1 MVSLPKSS
9 GIAVRVI
16 VAVACCLGIWY
27 SLLLARADFYFKKD
41 TGDSIRKAVHLVPDG
56 WPYYMRLAQFDRDNA
71 RQLLDTALRLNPYDA
86 QADIELGLQYE
97 AEGDYGT
104 AEKQLLKA
112 YSIDHTYMPR
122 WSLANF
128 YFRQDNL
135 PRFWFWARS
144 AAAMPSDDIGGLL
157 ELCWHAAPDAAT
169 ITGAILNE
177 KPEFLRQYIRFL
189 VAKDQLHAAAQI
201 APHLVQAGD
210 PQSDLPVL
218 FSVVN
223 GLIGEA
229 DSSDALAVWHLL
241 ASHNWA
247 VADSSTPNNASFAR
261 IPLPVRFDWS
271 LPEYKGLH
279 SWPGPSGLR
288 IEFSGSEPEDCLIAE
303 QSVVLNPGDYVLSF
317 DYRTAEI
324 PPSTGIRWQIL
335 DAKSKLLLAQSNDLS
350 KEQMDKPEVGFTV
363 PPESS
368 LLTLRLWYK
377 RTLGTVRVSGT
388 LNVEKVQIQAQ
399 SQTRPQS

>member
-1 MVSLPKSS
+1 MVSIPKSA
-9 GIAVRVI
+9 GTAVRAI

-27 SLLLARADFYFKKD
+27 SLLLARADFYFKQD
-41 TGDSIRKAVHLVPDG
+41 TEDSIRKAIDLAPDG
-56 WPYYMRLAQFDRDNA
+56 WNYYMRLAQFDRGQA
-71 RQLLDTALRLNPYDA
+71 RQMLETALRLNPYDA

-97 AEGDYGT
+97 AEGDSSA
-104 AEKQLLKA
+104 AEKQLLNA

-135 PRFWFWARS
+135 PQFWFWARS

-177 KPEFLRQYIRFL
+177 KPEFLRQYIHFL
-189 VAKDQLHAAAQI
+189 VAKDQLQAAADI
-201 APHLVQAGD
+201 APHLVQVGD

-223 GLIGEA
+223 GLVGEA
-229 DSSDALAVWHLL
+229 DSSDAQAVWHLL
-241 ASHNWA
+241 VSHNWA
-247 VADSSTPNNASFAR
+247 VADSTIPNNASFAR
-261 IPLPVRFDWS
+261 VPLPVRFDWS

-288 IEFSGSEPEDCLIAE
+288 IEFSGNEPEDCLIAE
-303 QSVVLNPGDYVLSF
+303 QSVVLNPGDYVLTF
-317 DYRTAEI
+317 DARTADI

-335 DAKSKLLLAQSNDLS
+335 DAKSKFLLAQSSDLS
-350 KEQMDKPEVGFTV
+350 KEQADKPEVEFTV
-363 PPESS
+363 PPESP
-368 LLTLRLWYK
+368 LLTLRLGYK
-377 RTLGTVRVSGT
+377 RTLGTVRISGT
-388 LNVEKVQIQAQ
+388 LNIESVHIQAQ
-399 SQTRPQS
+399 PRTQPQS